1 MFRGKSSNEGVS
13 SFQALAISLAGRVG
27 VGNIAGVA
35 TAIGFGGPGAVVW
48 MWISALLGASTSYVE
63 SSLYQVFK
71 DQVPRTGE
79 YRGGPA
85 LYIEKAYRHT
95 KAKGL
100 FKVYGMVF
108 AAVTVLAMSFML
120 PGIQSNAISGAIENA
135 WNVPTWATA
144 IALVIIMGFI
154 VIGGIK
160 RIAHFA
166 SMAVPFMAVIYII
179 AAIAVTFINAD
190 QIVPVFE
197 LMFRSAFGMDAGQ
210 EAAFG
215 GIIGMAV
222 QWGRSEEHTSELQS
236 RGHLVCRLL
245 LEKKKNRQKCNS

>member
-1 MFRGKSSNEGVS
+1 IFRQMFRGKSSNEGVS
-13 SFQALAISLAGRVG
+13 SFQALAISLSGRVG

-63 SSLYQVFK
+63 STLGQVFK
-71 DQVPRTGE
+71 EQDPRTGE

-85 LYIEKAYRHT
+85 VYIEKAYRHT
-95 KAKGL
+95 KARGL
-100 FKVYGMVF
+100 YKVSGMVG
-108 AAVTVLAMSFML
+108 AAVTVLAMSVML
-120 PGIQSNAISGAIENA
+120 PGIQPHASSAAFEHA
-135 WNVPTWATA
+135 WNVPAWGTA

-179 AAIAVTFINAD
+179 AALAVTFINAD

-197 LMFRSAFGMDAGQ
+197 L
-210 EAAFG
+210 
-215 GIIGMAV
+215 V
-222 QWGRSEEHTSELQS
+222 
-236 RGHLVCRLL
+236 
-245 LEKKKNRQKCNS
+245 